1 MKHEVIALANDVQN
15 ELPALEQAITVIDL
29 LVESFGLDNLEL
41 TENQKAD
48 LGLRHETIYNALALV
63 RNIIYDSAEKI
74 ERITENAGKET
85 NVA

>member
-48 LGLRHETIYNALALV
+48 LGLRHEKIYNALALV
-63 RNIIYDSAEKI
+63 RNLIYDSAEKI

>member
-15 ELPALEQAITVIDL
+15 ELPTLEQAITVIDL

-48 LGLRHETIYNALALV
+48 LGLRHEQIYNALALV
-63 RNIIYDSAEKI
+63 RNLIYDSTEKI

>member
-29 LVESFGLDNLEL
+29 LVDSFGLDNLEL

-48 LGLRHETIYNALALV
+48 LAAHHEKLYNALALV